1 MRFTQVNPIK
11 ARTQQ
16 EQRHFEEP
24 STRRL
29 DYARKGRG
37 LRDKMASDLFAA
49 AGVAVSA
56 TGEGDM
62 SLLIFYI
69 TLALGVSFLCSIL
82 EAVVLSTPQTYVN
95 ILQNEG
101 KRTAEMWAHLKDDD
115 SVRPLT
121 AILTLNT
128 IAHTMGAAGVGSQVQ
143 QIWGVEVLTA
153 ASAILTLAVLFL
165 SEIIPKTL
173 GAAYWK
179 RLSTPSA
186 YLLTWFTKAL
196 FFLIGPIQYLKAI
209 LPKSKNAMVT
219 REDVA
224 AMADLGEIEGALDT
238 AEEAIIHNLLELRNV
253 MVDDEMTPRT
263 VVEAFEENHTI
274 AEVLKENTILRF
286 SRIPVYEDHIDNIRG
301 LVIRSEILMAA
312 SRDEWE
318 LQLKDIKKPIL
329 KLELGASIE
338 QALNLFLKE
347 KQQFALV
354 RDEFNGTSG
363 ILTMEDVMEKL
374 LGEQIVDELD
384 PVVDMRELAR
394 TQANEAE
401 E

>member
-1 MRFTQVNPIK
+1 M
-11 ARTQQ
+11 
-16 EQRHFEEP
+16 RHFEEP
-24 STRRL
+24 TARRIS
-29 DYARKGRG
+29 YAQSGRG
-37 LRDKMASDLFAA
+37 LRDNMASDLIAT
-49 AGVAVSA
+49 VTTTVNA

-62 SLLIFYI
+62 TLLVFYI

-101 KRTAEMWAHLKDDD
+101 KKTAEMWAHLKGDD

-186 YLLTWFTKAL
+186 YLLTWFTKSM
-196 FFLIGPIQYLKAI
+196 FWLIGPIQFIKSI

-219 REDVA
+219 RDDVA
-224 AMADLGEIEGALDT
+224 AIADLGETEGTIDET
-238 AEEAIIHNLLELRNV
+238 EEAIIHNLLELRNV
-253 MVDDEMTPRT
+253 MVEDEMTPRT
-263 VVEAFEENHTI
+263 VVAAFDMNKTI
-274 AEVLKENTILRF
+274 KQVLDENTILRF
-286 SRIPVYEDHIDNIRG
+286 SRIPMFEESIDSVRG

-312 SRDEWE
+312 SRDEWDVK
-318 LQLKDIKKPIL
+318 LKDIMKPIL
-329 KLELGASIE
+329 KLELGSTID
-338 QALNLFLKE
+338 QALDVFLSNR
-347 KQQFALV
+347 QQFALV
-354 RDEFNGTSG
+354 RDEFGGTSG
-363 ILTMEDVMEKL
+363 ILTMEDVMENL
-374 LGEQIVDELD
+374 LGKEIVDELD
-384 PVVDMRELAR
+384 PVEDMRELAR
-394 TQANEAE
+394 EQAAQAE

>member
-1 MRFTQVNPIK
+1 M
-11 ARTQQ
+11 
-16 EQRHFEEP
+16 RHFEEP
-24 STRRL
+24 SDRRD

-37 LRDKMASDLFAA
+37 LRNNMTSDLFSAA
-49 AGVAVSA
+49 AVAVSA

-62 SLLIFYI
+62 GLLIFYI
-69 TLALGVSFLCSIL
+69 TLALGVSFMCSIL

-101 KRTAEMWAHLKDDD
+101 KRTADMWAHLKDDD

-179 RLSTPSA
+179 RLSTPTA
-186 YLLTWFTKAL
+186 YLLTWFTKSL
-196 FFLIGPIQYLKAI
+196 FFLIGPIQILKSI
-209 LPKSKNAMVT
+209 LPTSKNAMVT
-219 REDVA
+219 RDDVA
-224 AMADLGEIEGALDT
+224 AMADLGEIEGAL
-238 AEEAIIHNLLELRNV
+238 EENEETIIHNLLGLREV
-253 MVDDEMTPRT
+253 MVHEEMTPRT
-263 VVEAFEENHTI
+263 VVSAFDMEMTI
-274 AEVLKENTILRF
+274 KEVLDDNTILRF
-286 SRIPVYEDHIDNIRG
+286 SRIPVYEETIDNVRG

-312 SRDEWE
+312 SRDEWT
-318 LQLKDIKKPIL
+318 LTLKDIMKPIL
-329 KLELGASIE
+329 KLEQDATIE
-338 QALNLFLKE
+338 QALDVFLTN

-354 RDEFNGTSG
+354 RDEFGGTSG
-363 ILTMEDVMEKL
+363 ILTMEDVMETL
-374 LGEQIVDELD
+374 LGKEIVDELD
-384 PVVDMRELAR
+384 EVEDMRELAR
-394 TQANEAE
+394 EQAAQTEDE
-401 E
+401 

>member
-1 MRFTQVNPIK
+1 M
-11 ARTQQ
+11 
-16 EQRHFEEP
+16 RHFEEP
-24 STRRL
+24 TARRIN
-29 DYARKGRG
+29 YAQSGRG
-37 LRDKMASDLFAA
+37 LRDNMASDLIAT
-49 AGVAVSA
+49 VTTTVNA

-62 SLLIFYI
+62 TLLVFYI

-101 KRTAEMWAHLKDDD
+101 KKTAEMWAHLKGDD

-143 QIWGVEVLTA
+143 QIWGVEVLTV

-186 YLLTWFTKAL
+186 YLLTWFTKSM
-196 FFLIGPIQYLKAI
+196 FWLIGPIQFIKSI

-219 REDVA
+219 RDDVA
-224 AMADLGEIEGALDT
+224 AIADLGETEGTIDET
-238 AEEAIIHNLLELRNV
+238 EEAIIHNLLELRNV
-253 MVDDEMTPRT
+253 MVEDEMTPRT
-263 VVEAFEENHTI
+263 VVAAFDMNKTI
-274 AEVLKENTILRF
+274 KQVLDENTILRF
-286 SRIPVYEDHIDNIRG
+286 SRIPVYEESIDSVRG

-312 SRDEWE
+312 SRDEWDVK
-318 LQLKDIKKPIL
+318 LKDIMKPIL
-329 KLELGASIE
+329 KLELGSTID
-338 QALNLFLKE
+338 QALDVFLSNR
-347 KQQFALV
+347 QQFALV
-354 RDEFNGTSG
+354 RDEFGGTSG
-363 ILTMEDVMEKL
+363 ILTMEDVMENL
-374 LGEQIVDELD
+374 LGKEIVDELD
-384 PVVDMRELAR
+384 PVEDMRELAR
-394 TQANEAE
+394 EQAAQAE